1 MCDPCRGVA
10 FAREISRFGQ
20 HFIRKCYALPNVPN
34 ANSHVSMVIRK
45 IGQFHNFF
53 EQDDRDSGCG
63 ILIVQFQYI
72 QGDALSIVRQM

>member
-1 MCDPCRGVA
+1 
-10 FAREISRFGQ
+10 
-20 HFIRKCYALPNVPN
+20 
-34 ANSHVSMVIRK
+34 MVIRK